1 MLSTAAPDRVLTRL
15 VRALRRTLDTV
26 ESSLRT
32 TTGHED
38 EDTDVTTTTEILMPR
53 DTGEPPAR
61 RAQRQAQTYMRRRQ
75 RRLRDDLTDR

>member
-1 MLSTAAPDRVLTRL
+1 MLSTPAPDRVVARL

-26 ESSLRT
+26 ESSLRST
-32 TTGHED
+32 TEHD
-38 EDTDVTTTTEILMPR
+38 AQDTDVTTTTEILLPR

-75 RRLRDDLTDR
+75 RQLRDDLTGR

>member
-1 MLSTAAPDRVLTRL
+1 MLSTAAPDRVLARL
-15 VRALRRTLDTV
+15 VRALCRTLDTV

-32 TTGHED
+32 TTGHDD
-38 EDTDVTTTTEILMPR
+38 EDMDVTTTTEILLPR